1 MKASGRVVFD
11 TGALVS
17 AALRDSAPADR
28 ALLLALRSAL
38 VCVCEQSVEKL
49 RMALAK
55 SSLDR
60 YMRKRA
66 RAAFVDMLLRNAWD
80 CPVSAA
86 ELAKSRPSRRDGRIN
101 LTLAFAAVA
110 DADWIVSIED
120 DLLARKAW
128 RGIRIVTPAEFVDQ
142 FARS

>member
-28 ALLLALRSAL
+28 ALLLALRSGV
-38 VCVCEQSVEKL
+38 VCVCEPSVEKL
-49 RMALAK
+49 RTALAK
-55 SSLDR
+55 SELDR
-60 YMRKRA
+60 YMGKRA

-86 ELAKSRPSRRDGRIN
+86 DLTKSRPVRRDGRIN
-101 LTLAFAAVA
+101 FTLAFATVA

-120 DLLARKAW
+120 DLVARKVW
-128 RGIRIVTPAEFVDQ
+128 RGIRIVTPVEFVDR